1 MKLTS
6 FKDLKV
12 WQLSSQLS
20 KEIAQLVKTFPRAE
34 RYELA
39 DDLLRAARS
48 IPANISEGF
57 GRFHFGEKIQ
67 FYNIAKGS
75 TLEVQNHVIE
85 ANNNDYIDQTMYDNY
100 IKRYHVV
107 EVKLNNL
114 ISSTAKARKKYAAKR
129 SSR

>member
-1 MKLTS
+1 MRRAKLSVTNN
-6 FKDLKV
+6 
-12 WQLSSQLS
+12 
-20 KEIAQLVKTFPRAE
+20 IA
-34 RYELA
+34 
-39 DDLLRAARS
+39 
-48 IPANISEGF
+48 EGY

-85 ANNNDYIDQTMYDNY
+85 ANNSDYINQTMYDNY

-114 ISSTAKARKKYAAKR
+114 IASMAKAKKSYATKSKRK
-129 SSR
+129 

>member
-75 TLEVQNHVIE
+75 TLEVQNHLIE
-85 ANNNDYIDQTMYDNY
+85 AMNNGYIIADAQANFS
-100 IKRYHVV
+100 KRYHVV

-114 ISSTAKARKKYAAKR
+114 ISSTAKARKKYATKR